1 MAKGRAS
8 YSKLQR
14 ERDNKAKAA
23 AKQERRMQRSESP
36 PEEPPAEPPRQ
47 VDEPAVIAALEKLHK
62 DFDDGRVNEE
72 DFQNR
77 REELL
82 SKLTIT

>member
-23 AKQERRMQRSESP
+23 AKQERRIAAREAP
-36 PEEPPAEPPRQ
+36 PEEPEPTPVRQ
-47 VDEPAVIAALEKLHK
+47 VDEEAVIAALEKLHK
-62 DFDDGRVNEE
+62 DFDDGNVNDE